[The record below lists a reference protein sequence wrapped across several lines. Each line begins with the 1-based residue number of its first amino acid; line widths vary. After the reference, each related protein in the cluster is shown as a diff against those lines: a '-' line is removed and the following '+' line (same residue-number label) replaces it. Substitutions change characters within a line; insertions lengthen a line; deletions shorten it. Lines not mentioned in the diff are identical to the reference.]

1 MRRMN
6 RQQALELMGGLRAS
20 RIREVWEAASPVA
33 GTDLCP
39 GLWLGRNGGMPWP
52 MKRLV
57 RHVVRRDWFS
67 KLVLDGWGINVRVR
81 QDGSYAILPSRTQAG
96 SVRVDLPFRLTEHG
110 LDYGY
115 HVLGRD
121 TEPVGMGLQIRD
133 YLRVVGLRTLGEI
146 AGADE
151 CRRVGTQRGDGDD
164 DTRMVIGYIA
174 PIGAKVLMGTPFG
187 MVWEREAT
195 AAERASAEQYLRR
208 RRLWDSS
215 PGRGIVSS
223 LRDG

>member
-1 MRRMN
+1 MN
-6 RQQALELMGGLRAS
+6 RHQALDLIGRLGAS
-20 RIREVWEAASPVA
+20 RIRKVWDAASPIA
-33 GTDLCP
+33 GTDLRP
-39 GLWLGRNGGMPWP
+39 GIWLGRNGGMPWP
-52 MKRLV
+52 MKRFV

-67 KLVLDGWGINVRVR
+67 KLILDGWGINVRVR
-81 QDGSYAILPSRTQAG
+81 QDGSYAILPSRMQAG
-96 SVRVDLPFRLTEHG
+96 AVRVDLPFRLTEQG

-121 TEPVGMGLQIRD
+121 TEPAGVGLQIRD
-133 YLRVVGLRTLGEI
+133 YLRVLGLRTLGEI

-151 CRRVGTQRGDGDD
+151 CGRVGTRPGAGDD
-164 DTRMVIGYIA
+164 ETRMVIGYIA
-174 PIGAKVLMGTPFG
+174 PIGVKALMGTPFG

-195 AAERASAEQYLRR
+195 AAERASAEQYLRW

-215 PGRGIVSS
+215 PGRGAVSS